1 MLRAEAAEGEDRGA
15 MMKVLVAED
24 DRPMREGIA
33 EILVQEGYTVVTA
46 ADGVEALERFEA
58 ENPEFVCLDIMMP
71 RMNGYDVC
79 RNLRDRDRRVPIIF
93 LSAKSEEVDRV
104 LGLELGADDFIM
116 KPFGVRELVARVR
129 AVSRRCFEARDD
141 PTDAPFT
148 MGTLHVSPKSLRA
161 QRDGKTQELSLRE
174 VELLKTFH
182 AHPGAV
188 LDRDTLFRAGW
199 AGQPYPNSRT
209 LDQHISKL
217 RKKIEIDPKNPSLI
231 RTVHGAGYRY
241 EP

>member
-1 MLRAEAAEGEDRGA
+1 
-15 MMKVLVAED
+15 MKVLVAED
-24 DRPMREGIA
+24 DRPMREAIA
-33 EILVQEGYTVVTA
+33 DTLTGEGYVVVAA
-46 ADGVEALERFEA
+46 ADGVEALELYGEQRPDFI
-58 ENPEFVCLDIMMP
+58 CLDIMMP

-79 RNLRDRDRRVPIIF
+79 RELRRQDRRVPIIF

-116 KPFGVRELVARVR
+116 KPFGVRELIARVR

-141 PTDAPFT
+141 PQDAPF
-148 MGTLHVSPKSLRA
+148 MLGAIEVSPKSLRA
-161 QRDGKTQELSLRE
+161 QIGDRVIELSLRE
-174 VELLKTFH
+174 VRLLQIFSQQ
-182 AHPGAV
+182 PGAV

-217 RKKIEIDPKNPSLI
+217 RRKIEADPKRPTII
-231 RTVHGAGYRY
+231 RTVHGAGYRFD
-241 EP
+241 PL

>member
-1 MLRAEAAEGEDRGA
+1 
-15 MMKVLVAED
+15 MKVLVAED
-24 DRPMREGIA
+24 DGPMREGIA
-33 EILVQEGYTVVTA
+33 DTLAAEGYSVVTA
-46 ADGVEALERFEA
+46 ADGREAVARYATEA
-58 ENPEFVCLDIMMP
+58 PDFVCLDIMMP
-71 RMNGYDVC
+71 NMNGYDVC
-79 RNLRDRDRRVPIIF
+79 REIRRQDRRIPIIF

-129 AVSRRCFEARDD
+129 AVSRRCFETRDR
-141 PTDAPFT
+141 PEDAPFSIAHLEVT
-148 MGTLHVSPKSLRA
+148 PKALRA
-161 QRDGKTQELSLRE
+161 RVEGGAVVELSLRE
-174 VELLKTFH
+174 VNLLKAF
-182 AHPGAV
+182 AEQPGVV
-188 LDRDTLFRAGW
+188 LDRDTLFRVGW

-217 RKKIEIDPKNPSLI
+217 RRKIEPDPKHPTVI

>member
-1 MLRAEAAEGEDRGA
+1 
-15 MMKVLVAED
+15 MKVLVAED

-33 EILVQEGYTVVTA
+33 DTLAGEGYAVVTA
-46 ADGVEALERFEA
+46 ADGVEALERFGEA
-58 ENPEFVCLDIMMP
+58 RPDFVCLDIMMP

-79 RNLRDRDRRVPIIF
+79 RELRRQDQRVPIIF

-116 KPFGVRELVARVR
+116 KPFGVRELIARVR

-141 PTDAPFT
+141 PADAPFRL
-148 MGTLHVSPKSLRA
+148 GHLQICPKSLRA
-161 QRDGKTQELSLRE
+161 QSEGATIELSLRE
-174 VELLKTFH
+174 VRLLQVFFSH
-182 AHPGAV
+182 EGQV

-217 RKKIEIDPKNPSLI
+217 RKKIERDPKQPDLI

-241 EP
+241 EAPPP

>member
-1 MLRAEAAEGEDRGA
+1 
-15 MMKVLVAED
+15 MKVLVAED

-33 EILVQEGYTVVTA
+33 DTLSGEGYTVVTA
-46 ADGVEALERFEA
+46 ADGVEALEQFASER
-58 ENPEFVCLDIMMP
+58 PDFVCLDIMMP

-79 RNLRDRDRRVPIIF
+79 RRLRSENRRVPIIF

-116 KPFGVRELVARVR
+116 KPFGVRELLARVR
-129 AVSRRCFEARDD
+129 AVSRRCFEDRDD
-141 PTDAPFT
+141 PADAPFR
-148 MGTLHVSPKSLRA
+148 MGDLDVDPKALRA
-161 QRDGKTQELSLRE
+161 QRGGALVELSLRE
-174 VELLKTFH
+174 VRLLKVFY
-182 AHPGAV
+182 AHPSVV

-217 RKKIEIDPKNPSLI
+217 RKKVERDPKQPALI

>member
-1 MLRAEAAEGEDRGA
+1 M
-15 MMKVLVAED
+15 VAED
-24 DRPMREGIA
+24 DRPMREGIEDA
-33 EILVQEGYTVVTA
+33 LAGEGYTVVTA
-46 ADGVEALERFEA
+46 ADGQEALERFDE
-58 ENPEFVCLDIMMP
+58 ERPDFICLDIMMP
-71 RMNGYDVC
+71 RLNGYDVC
-79 RNLRDRDRRVPIIF
+79 RQLRQRDHRVPIVF

-116 KPFGVRELVARVR
+116 KPFGVRELIARVR

-141 PTDAPFT
+141 PMDAPFV
-148 MGTLHVSPKSLRA
+148 MGHLEVSPKSLRA
-161 QRDGKTQELSLRE
+161 RMGDANVELSLRE
-174 VELLKTFH
+174 VQLLRTFH
-182 AHPGAV
+182 THSGQV

-217 RKKIEIDPKNPSLI
+217 RKKVERDPKQPTLI
-231 RTVHGAGYRY
+231 RTVHGVGYRY